1 MTFFKH
7 FNWKKAGIVHSS
19 FGTYPKLALLVKQ
32 EMSKENIEVAVV
44 ESIDRDGTF
53 AVNSLKAYHKGYYGS
68 KYVWWFP
75 GWFRSNWWR
84 DTYGTYNC
92 SSNEIFEVIGNNSFY
107 TTTPIYSTSN
117 TTAVSG
123 KTGIQFFN
131 DLNKSMNY
139 TFVSSGFA
147 DKVGAIYD
155 AVWSLALGLHRS
167 ERYLKNINSSLE
179 HFTYDNDL
187 IRSAFVKEIS
197 NLSFYGVTG
206 PISFKKGN
214 SRLGNV
220 IIWQLQDSLRKVAFY
235 DIENNKISIENDS
248 LKWPGGKPPQDRL
261 IVIVV
266 IKTIPKALFIPFSI
280 LNCLGIIF
288 SLIIMVFIAVK
299 RRNRYIKMSSP
310 NLNYFI
316 LFGCILCYISVIVNG
331 MDAGIVGVKNRKHTC
346 IAEIWLL
353 SLGFTIAFGSII
365 KDLQL
370 IIRLGQLLLVDVL
383 ILILWNIIDPI
394 STNDVDVGVKI
405 HNHKEIIRDRI
416 QVCTSTNSIV
426 WLIAI
431 LAYKSAM
438 LLFGVSLAWRTRKVS
453 IETLND
459 SRSLVLTIYNIFVLS
474 FTGVTVGMVS
484 NNTYDIGFALKAAFI
499 ILCTTSSICLVFIPK
514 LLQVRINPTLP
525 SATTKTDN
533 KFSNNMLSTSISG
546 EAQLEVRKLRLIIRE
561 QEEKLQK
568 LSNRTI
574 QETEN

>member
-1 MTFFKH
+1 MFGGFQDGFAQTGGEIPTELIIVVRTKYLKLSGITH
-7 FNWKKAGIVHSS
+7 FTLPHPFI
-19 FGTYPKLALLVKQ
+19 LLLIQ
-32 EMSKENIEVAVV
+32 Q
-44 ESIDRDGTF
+44 
-53 AVNSLKAYHKGYYGS
+53 L
-68 KYVWWFP
+68 FP
-75 GWFRSNWWR
+75 
-84 DTYGTYNC
+84 
-92 SSNEIFEVIGNNSFY
+92 
-107 TTTPIYSTSN
+107 
-117 TTAVSG
+117 A
-123 KTGIQFFN
+123 
-131 DLNKSMNY
+131 
-139 TFVSSGFA
+139 SGFA

-155 AVWSLALGLHRS
+155 AVWSLALGLHRT

-353 SLGFTIAFGSII
+353 SLGFTIAFGSVMLKTWRIYKIFTNVAKLKLII

-370 IIRLGQLLLVDVL
+370 IIRLGQLLLVDIL

-561 QEEKLQK
+561 K
-568 LSNRTI
+568 LSSMEMLFHILEDNTFNTNDI
-574 QETEN
+574 IC